1 VSPWAGSSWNGR
13 HQAKRRIES
22 SELGSLF
29 DCVSVPFS
37 RWALDGQTLTKAECT
52 CRSGTLQPKSLMQR
66 KKMVSEVPP
75 LDTVPRQR
83 GDQRQARSVQYSR
96 VRRLLQNDASSF
108 QILASVST
116 ETAGTAADPV
126 NRRANSDDRDG
137 RGSMASSSI
146 VGDAVQ
152 CGRATL
158 HRQPMT
164 APLMTRERSM
174 TCAVSRA
181 VLPARVQIRARR
193 RFAWRQCL
201 ARC

>member
-1 VSPWAGSSWNGR
+1 MSPWAGSSWNGR

-37 RWALDGQTLTKAECT
+37 RWALVGQTLTSAECT

-66 KKMVSEVPP
+66 KKMVS
-75 LDTVPRQR
+75 DTRREARTRPDR
-83 GDQRQARSVQYSR
+83 DQRRARSVQYSR

-108 QILASVST
+108 QICASVST
-116 ETAGTAADPV
+116 ETAGIAADPV
-126 NRRANSDDRDG
+126 NMRANSSGRDG
-137 RGSMASSSI
+137 RGSRASSSI
-146 VGDAVQ
+146 VGDAVW
-152 CGRATL
+152 CDRATL

-164 APLMTRERSM
+164 ALLNARECSM
-174 TCAVSRA
+174 TCAASHAVSRT
-181 VLPARVQIRARR
+181 RIRCPC
-193 RFAWRQCL
+193 AWRSCL